1 MKYIVDN
8 DLHIH
13 SQLSLCSSDPEQTNE
28 RILEYAEE
36 NGLKTICL
44 TNHFWDETVDGASG
58 WYAKQDFSHISMARP
73 LPHSENVR
81 FLFGCETELD
91 RFLTLGVSKERFDLF
106 DFMIIPT
113 THFHMSGYTLS
124 EEDSKN
130 AKNRAK
136 AWIKRLDAVLNM
148 DLPFHKTGIAHL
160 TCGLIAPTREE
171 YLEVLNLLPADE
183 MKGLF
188 EKAAKVGVGIE
199 LNADDMKF
207 KDDEADIVLRPYRI
221 AKECGC
227 KFYLGSDAHHPS
239 SFDKAKMIFERAV
252 DMLGLEEEDKFII

>member
-58 WYAKQDFSHISMARP
+58 WYAKQDFSHLSMARP
-73 LPHSENVR
+73 LPRSENVR

-106 DFMIIPT
+106 DF
-113 THFHMSGYTLS
+113 
-124 EEDSKN
+124 
-130 AKNRAK
+130 
-136 AWIKRLDAVLNM
+136 
-148 DLPFHKTGIAHL
+148 
-160 TCGLIAPTREE
+160 
-171 YLEVLNLLPADE
+171 
-183 MKGLF
+183 
-188 EKAAKVGVGIE
+188 
-199 LNADDMKF
+199 KF
-207 KDDEADIVLRPYRI
+207 
-221 AKECGC
+221 
-227 KFYLGSDAHHPS
+227 
-239 SFDKAKMIFERAV
+239 
-252 DMLGLEEEDKFII
+252 